1 MTVSRNVSHAL
12 FAAVVLTSACAS
24 SQAGTQAGAKPGT
37 MTNDELRV
45 VQPKA
50 KKDPYVITKDELMDP
65 SITSRDALTALRHLR
80 PNFFTYRG
88 PTTPNDYTAGHT
100 QISQDYGPLRPVDE
114 LAAMNTMT
122 FVEVRFLN
130 AEAATGR
137 FGLNANGGPVIVL
150 VSNKEAR

>member
-1 MTVSRNVSHAL
+1 MTVSSNTTRIL
-12 FAAVVLTSACAS
+12 FAAVVVLTSSCAS
-24 SQAGTQAGAKPGT
+24 SQAG
-37 MTNDELRV
+37 TNDELRV
-45 VQPKA
+45 VQPRA
-50 KKDPYVITKDELMDP
+50 KKDPYVISKEELMDP
-65 SITSRDALTALRHLR
+65 AITSRDALTGLRHLR

-100 QISQDYGPLRPVDE
+100 QISQDYGPLRPLDE
-114 LAAMNTMT
+114 LATMNTMT

-150 VSNKEAR
+150 VSNKDAR